1 METIEYQNN
10 TISLFNRS
18 INCENCEKCNKK
30 SPLFKSLTESELAI
44 LNDGRY
50 EVIFKPGENILK
62 QGTAATHLITLTSG
76 LAKLYIEG
84 LDNKNIILELLKP
97 WKIFGG
103 PGIYI
108 DNRYHYSV
116 TAIEPT
122 SACYINANNFKKVMR
137 HSPDFSEAYI
147 SNCSYNSVKMYE
159 RLVSLTQKQMPG
171 RIADVLLYLSNEIYA
186 NPTFEISLSR
196 QDIGDLS
203 SMTKD
208 SAIRI
213 LKEFEAEGIIM
224 VEGKRFSILKK
235 HMLQEIAI
243 RG

>member
-1 METIEYQNN
+1 METIEYQKN
-10 TISLFNRS
+10 TASLFSRS
-18 INCENCEKCNKK
+18 VNCDNCEKCNNK
-30 SPLFKSLTESELAI
+30 SPLFRMLSESELAI
-44 LNDGRY
+44 INEGRY
-50 EVIFKPGENILK
+50 EVIFKPGENIIK
-62 QGTAATHLITLTSG
+62 QGTAATHLINLTTG

-84 LDNKNIILELLKP
+84 LDNKNIILEILKP
-97 WKIFGG
+97 WKMFGG

-122 SACYINANNFKKVMR
+122 SACYIDANNFKKVLR
-137 HSPDFSEAYI
+137 NNPDFSEAFI
-147 SNCSYNSVKMYE
+147 STCSYNNVKTYE

-171 RIADVLLYLSNEIYA
+171 RIADVLIYLSNEIYA
-186 NPTFEISLSR
+186 NPVFEVSLSR

-213 LKEFEAEGIIM
+213 LKEFEAEGIIL
-224 VEGKRFSILKK
+224 VEGKRFTILKK
-235 HMLQEIAI
+235 EVLQEISI